1 MQSIGK
7 TAVSTAVRNVELK
20 LATAKDFKVKFEAE
34 LNDILVRIEMLKK
47 MLGDNYYD
55 DNTKSGF
62 ITIGLENYFEHLK
75 IGQQELES
83 MLQIEIQ
90 NWMKNLEKT

>member
-1 MQSIGK
+1 MQTIGK

-20 LATAKDFKVKFEAE
+20 LASAREFKQKFEDE

-55 DNTKSGF
+55 DNSKSGF
-62 ITIGLENYFEHLK
+62 ITIRLEEYFDHLK
-75 IGQQELES
+75 IGQ
-83 MLQIEIQ
+83 
-90 NWMKNLEKT
+90 